1 MKRAMLFLSVLV
13 LALAGTVQAQ
23 NTYVLLE
30 EGFEGLPLG
39 PNVEE
44 GVSGDAVWTNIP
56 PAGWFSDNSDVPGV
70 GDPITDGV
78 TEWAGW
84 AFANKA
90 WWTETAGDQNRSQ
103 FTLGQGTVA
112 IADGDEWDDAA
123 HPDVPSTGTYDVWLH
138 TAPIDISNAKPGTI
152 QLKFD
157 SSWRPE
163 YDDDYHQTANIRVF
177 FDGGEP
183 IEILRWESD
192 SASPNFK
199 NDTTNETITLDI
211 ANPAGAQSMV
221 IIFGY
226 FDAGNDWWWA
236 IDNIL
241 VTGQWSGIRAYNP
254 SPATGS
260 VEVPV
265 RTTLGWTAGEFVGGL
280 SPKHRII
287 LSDDVDT
294 VTGGTAIVATQD
306 ATSFDA
312 TGLLQY
318 ETTYYWRVDE
328 ANSVRGWDEGGIWR
342 FTTESLAYV
351 VEGIAVTTNAA
362 SDETAPPE
370 NTINGSGLDE
380 NDQHSTRTADMWLG
394 TPGEE
399 PVWLVYEF
407 DRVYKLYQMLAW
419 NYNSEFETILGFGL
433 KDVTVEYSQDG
444 AEWAALG
451 DVEFAKATSTATY
464 AANTT
469 VDFGGVAAK
478 FVRLTINS
486 GWGATGKFGLSEVR
500 FLFIPAHA
508 QQPQPADGATDV
520 EIDATLTWRG
530 GREAV
535 THEVYLSTDAQAVA
549 DGAAL
554 AGSVGAASY
563 QPALMDF
570 ATTYYWRVDEVN
582 EAASPSMWDGT
593 VWSFMTAE
601 YAVVDGFES
610 YTDDIDAGEAIFDTW
625 LDGWVNN
632 TGSTVGYLNAPF
644 AEKAIVHSGRQSM
657 PLQYDNT
664 TSPFY
669 SEAER
674 VFDAAEDWTV
684 GGADSV
690 NLYFRGVAENS
701 AEMLYVA
708 LEDSAGA
715 TATIVHADAEAIQ
728 VAEWQQWRIPLSDFG
743 GVNASRVKAVTIG
756 VGNRTSPT
764 AGGTG
769 IVYIDDVG
777 FGRPATE
784 Q

>member
-1 MKRAMLFLSVLV
+1 MKRALFFLSALV
-13 LALAGTVQAQ
+13 LALAGTVHAQ
-23 NTYVLLE
+23 NAYVLLAE
-30 EGFEGLPLG
+30 DFEGLPLG

-44 GVSGDAVWTNIP
+44 VVSGDAVWTNIP
-56 PAGWFSDNSDVPGV
+56 PDGWFNDDSDVPGV
-70 GDPITDGV
+70 GDPATDGM

-84 AFANKA
+84 AFADKE
-90 WWTETAGDQNRSQ
+90 WWIQAAEDQRRSE

-112 IADGDEWDDAA
+112 IADGDEWDDAP
-123 HPDVPSTGTYDVWLH
+123 HPPVPASGTFDVWLH
-138 TAPIDISNAKPGTI
+138 TRPIDLSNAKPNTV

-163 YDDDYHQTANIRVF
+163 YDTNYHQTANLRVV
-177 FDGGEP
+177 FDNAEP
-183 IEILRWESD
+183 IELFRWESNSD
-192 SASPNFK
+192 SPNFK
-199 NDTTNETITLDI
+199 NDATNETIILDI
-211 ANPAGAQSMV
+211 PNPDGAQSMV

-241 VTGQWSGIRAYNP
+241 ITAEWSGVRAYNP

-265 RTTLGWTAGEFVGGL
+265 RTTLGWTAGDFVGGL
-280 SPKHRII
+280 SPKHRIV
-287 LSDDVDT
+287 LSDNVDA
-294 VTGGTAIVATQD
+294 VTDGTAVIATQD
-306 ATSFDA
+306 AESFDA

-318 ETTYYWRVDE
+318 DTTYYWRVDE
-328 ANSVRGWDEGGIWR
+328 ANSVRGWDEGGVWS
-342 FTTESLAYV
+342 FTTESFAYAI
-351 VEGIAVTTNAA
+351 ETIAVTTNAT
-362 SDETAPPE
+362 SDEASPPE

-380 NDQHSTRTADMWLG
+380 NDHHSTITSHMWLG
-394 TPGEE
+394 TPDEE
-399 PVWLVYEF
+399 PMWLVYEF
-407 DRVYKLYQMLAW
+407 DRLYKLHQMLAW
-419 NYNSEFETILGFGL
+419 NYNSEFEMILGFGL

-444 AEWAALG
+444 VAWTALG

-478 FVRLTINS
+478 FVRLTVRS
-486 GWGATGKFGLSEVR
+486 GWGTAGKFGLSEVR

-508 QQPQPADGATDV
+508 QQPQPADGATEV
-520 EIDATLTWRG
+520 GIDAALAWRS

-535 THEVYLSTDAQAVA
+535 THKVYFSTDAQAVA
-549 DGAAL
+549 DGVAL
-554 AGSVGAASY
+554 AGSVGRADY

-582 EAASPSMWDGT
+582 EAASPSTWDGAL
-593 VWSFMTAE
+593 WSFTTAE
-601 YAVVDGFES
+601 YALVDGFES

-632 TGSTVGYLNAPF
+632 TGSTVGYINAPF
-644 AEKAIVHSGRQSM
+644 AEKRIVHSGRQSM

-664 TSPFY
+664 SSPFY

-674 VFDAAEDWTV
+674 VFDAAQNWTL
-684 GGADSV
+684 GGADHLS
-690 NLYFRGVAENS
+690 LYFRGDAENS
-701 AEMLYVA
+701 AETLYLV
-708 LEDSAGA
+708 LKDNAGE
-715 TATIVHADAEAIQ
+715 TATVVHADAQAIQ
-728 VAEWQQWRIPLSDFG
+728 VTEWQQWRIAVSELA
-743 GVNASRVKAVTIG
+743 GVDPSRVKAVTIG

-769 IVYIDDVG
+769 IVYIDDLG
-777 FGRPATE
+777 FGRPVA

>member
-1 MKRAMLFLSVLV
+1 MFFLSALV
-13 LALAGTVQAQ
+13 LALAGVVQAQ

-30 EGFEGLPLG
+30 EDFEGLPLG

-44 GVSGDAVWTNIP
+44 AVSGDAVWTNIP
-56 PAGWFSDNSDVPGV
+56 PDGWFNDNSDVPGV
-70 GDPITDGV
+70 GDPATDGV

-84 AFANKA
+84 AFADKD
-90 WWTETAGDQNRSQ
+90 WWTRAAEDQRRSE

-123 HPDVPSTGTYDVWLH
+123 HPAVPGTGTFDVWLH
-138 TAPIDISNAKPGTI
+138 TRPIDVSNAKPGTI

-163 YDDDYHQTANIRVF
+163 YDSNYHQTANIRVS
-177 FDGGEP
+177 FDGGEL

-192 SASPNFK
+192 SASPNYK
-199 NDTTNETITLDI
+199 DDNSTNETIILNI

-241 VTGQWSGIRAYNP
+241 ITGQWSGVRAYNP

-265 RTTLGWTAGEFVGGL
+265 RTTLGWTAGDFVGGL
-280 SPKHRII
+280 SPKHRIV
-287 LSDDVDT
+287 LSDDIDAVAN
-294 VTGGTAIVATQD
+294 GTAIVATQD
-306 ATSFDA
+306 ATSFNA

-318 ETTYYWRVDE
+318 GTTYYWRVDE
-328 ANSVRGWDEGGIWR
+328 ANSVRGWDEGGIWN
-342 FTTESLAYV
+342 FTTESFAYV
-351 VEGIAVTTNAA
+351 IEGITVTTNAI
-362 SDETAPPE
+362 SDEAAPPQ
-370 NTINGSGLDE
+370 NTINGSGLNE
-380 NDQHSTRTADMWLG
+380 NDQHSTRTSDMWLG

-407 DRVYKLYQMLAW
+407 DRVYKLHQMLVW

-444 AEWAALG
+444 AEWTALG

-464 AANTT
+464 AANTM
-469 VDFGGVAAK
+469 VDFGGIAAK
-478 FVRLTINS
+478 FVRLTVNS

-508 QQPQPADGATDV
+508 QQPQPADGATEV
-520 EIDATLTWRG
+520 EIDAALSWRG

-554 AGSVGAASY
+554 AGSVGTVSY

-582 EAASPSMWDGT
+582 EAASPSMWGGA
-593 VWSFMTAE
+593 VWSFTTAE
-601 YAVVDGFES
+601 YALVDGFES

-644 AEKAIVHSGRQSM
+644 AEKRIVHSGRQSM

-674 VFDAAEDWTV
+674 IFASPQDWTV

-690 NLYFRGVAENS
+690 NLYFRGAAENS
-701 AEMLYVA
+701 AETLYVV
-708 LEDSAGA
+708 LKDSANG
-715 TATIVHADAEAIQ
+715 TATVVHADAEAIQ

-743 GVNASRVKAVTIG
+743 GGNASRVKAVAIG
-756 VGNRTSPT
+756 VGRRTSPT

-777 FGRPATE
+777 FGRPAAE